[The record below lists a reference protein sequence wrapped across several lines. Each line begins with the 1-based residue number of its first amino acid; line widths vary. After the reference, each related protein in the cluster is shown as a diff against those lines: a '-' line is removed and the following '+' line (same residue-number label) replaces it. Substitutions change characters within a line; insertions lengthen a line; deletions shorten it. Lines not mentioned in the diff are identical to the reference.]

1 MPKASDKYNLGV
13 INPDLAK
20 EWHPTRNRELNPRTV
35 TPGSGK
41 KVWWICSSGHE
52 WQAPIYS
59 RNRGS
64 GCPVCSKSIPVDD
77 KNTLILKKE
86 LVKEWHLTRNS
97 GLNLRHLPAGFNKK
111 VWWLC
116 QEGHEWKA
124 TVQSRMKGSN
134 CPVCNKGTRKKKS
147 LRIDALMQHSGQN
160 PKLYDTET
168 TLPDPD
174 RNATPQD
181 DDSAQAPLTQLS
193 GATGFRKNRRFLHR
207 ATVILEE
214 TNSGAWSYAQTKNFS
229 NDGML
234 LESEIAFKPGTVIN
248 IKFDTQPFKTA
259 PKNYRSVVK
268 WCREVADETAIPT
281 FGIGVKFT

>member
-1 MPKASDKYNLGV
+1 MPKATEKYNLGV
-13 INPDLAK
+13 MNPDLAK
-20 EWHPTRNRELNPRTV
+20 EWHPTRNRDLNPRTV
-35 TPGSGK
+35 SPGSGK

-52 WQAPIYS
+52 WQAPVYR

-64 GCPVCSKSIPVDD
+64 GCPVCSNFTPAHHKD
-77 KNTLILKKE
+77 TLISNKE

-97 GLNLRHLPAGFNKK
+97 GLNLRNLPPGFKQK

-124 TVQSRMKGSN
+124 TVQSRIKGSN
-134 CPVCNKGTRKKKS
+134 CPVCNKAAPEKS
-147 LRIDALMQHSGQN
+147 SLSTDIAAIRSGQ
-160 PKLYDTET
+160 DSRSQE
-168 TLPDPD
+168 
-174 RNATPQD
+174 
-181 DDSAQAPLTQLS
+181 DDSAPAAFMQLS

-214 TNSGAWSYAQTKNFS
+214 ANSGAWSYAQTKNFS

-281 FGIGVKFT
+281 YGIGVKFT